1 MNEEIKIKVRE
12 RLKEDCQDNCMGLSD
27 RYFSELIDFI
37 LEESMKVDFTK
48 NISLSERT
56 KDALQKQ

>member
-1 MNEEIKIKVRE
+1 MNEEIKIKVRDKL
-12 RLKEDCQDNCMGLSD
+12 REDYQDNCMGLGD
-27 RYFSELIDFI
+27 IYFSKLIDFI